1 MVRTSLSVKVTFEWR
16 PEVRGASHEDIWEKT
31 FQAVGTARTK
41 ALRRQ
46 QLGHCEDKEEG
57 GVGDG
62 MGGGWLVPGWWARW
76 EHRQFSSEPEG
87 GAVSPGLPA
96 PGLARRA
103 GGRAGAL
110 TSGFSLALCTLA
122 LWGDEVGVGGS
133 PGQGQKSS

>member
-1 MVRTSLSVKVTFEWR
+1 MGWEVAGLS
-16 PEVRGASHEDIWEKT
+16 
-31 FQAVGTARTK
+31 
-41 ALRRQ
+41 
-46 QLGHCEDKEEG
+46 
-57 GVGDG
+57 
-62 MGGGWLVPGWWARW
+62 PGWWARW
-76 EHRQFSSEPEG
+76 EHRQFSPEPEG

-96 PGLARRA
+96 PRLARRA